1 MGCKLYRFKFKG
13 VRIAMNW
20 GIFLLVCGIISLIVS
35 CAFNVFFIFCI
46 FKVGAD
52 SERKEEEYEETKYE
66 VQSDL

>member
-1 MGCKLYRFKFKG
+1 
-13 VRIAMNW
+13 MNW
-20 GIFLLVCGIISLIVS
+20 GIFLLVCGIIGLIVS
-35 CAFNVFFIFCI
+35 CAFNVFFIYCI